1 MRHGRLATGMAL
13 SVGAAVAGT
22 LALAPSAYAVEPQT
36 ATISFD
42 CGTWGSGEATL
53 TAAQDGTAAS
63 ITVTTD
69 AITAPIDVAAGS
81 VSSTLTLSKNGSG
94 TTQFTGSSNPDLPAG
109 SPVST
114 GPLDGTVASGDALEG
129 QSLKITVLG
138 FTVTCDATSTQ
149 NPGAFVFD

>member
-13 SVGAAVAGT
+13 GIGAAVAGT

-53 TAAQDGTAAS
+53 TATQDGTAAA

-69 AITAPIDVAAGS
+69 AITSPIDVAAGS

-94 TTQFTGSSNPDLPAG
+94 TTQFTGNANPALPAG

-114 GPLDGTVASGDALEG
+114 GPMNGTVASGDTLEG

-138 FTVTCDATSTQ
+138 FTVTCDATSPQ

>member
-1 MRHGRLATGMAL
+1 MRHGRLATGTAL
-13 SVGAAVAGT
+13 SIGAAVAGT

-53 TAAQDGTAAS
+53 DATQDGTAAT

-69 AITAPIDVAAGS
+69 AITSPIDVAAGS
-81 VSSTLTLSKNGSG
+81 VSSTLTLSKNETG
-94 TTQFTGSSNPDLPAG
+94 TTQFTGSANPALPAG

-114 GPLDGTVASGDALEG
+114 GPLDGTVASGDALEA
-129 QSLKITVLG
+129 QSLTITVLG
-138 FTVTCDATSTQ
+138 VTVTCDATSPQT
-149 NPGAFVFD
+149 PGPFVFD